1 MGQQNIQANDVNCT
15 DHDVSITMLLVLEN
29 RQNQKE
35 AVLNYIVKL
44 IKLCQQLR
52 GKGGEKRKTYRNF
65 ERMLQFLF
73 YASFP

>member
-1 MGQQNIQANDVNCT
+1 MGKQNIQANDVNCT

-35 AVLNYIVKL
+35 AVLNYNFKL

-52 GKGGEKRKTYRNF
+52 GKRRREKKDI
-65 ERMLQFLF
+65 
-73 YASFP
+73 P

>member
-1 MGQQNIQANDVNCT
+1 MGKQNIQAYDVNCT

-35 AVLNYIVKL
+35 AVLNYIVRL

-52 GKGGEKRKTYRNF
+52 GKRRREKKDI
-65 ERMLQFLF
+65 
-73 YASFP
+73 P

>member
-1 MGQQNIQANDVNCT
+1 MGKQNIQANDVNCT
-15 DHDVSITMLLVLEN
+15 DHDVSIAMLLVLEN

-52 GKGGEKRKTYRNF
+52 GKRRREKKDI
-65 ERMLQFLF
+65 
-73 YASFP
+73 P

>member
-1 MGQQNIQANDVNCT
+1 MGKQNIQANDVNCT

-35 AVLNYIVKL
+35 AVLNYIVRL

-52 GKGGEKRKTYRNF
+52 GKRWREKKDI
-65 ERMLQFLF
+65 
-73 YASFP
+73 P

>member
-1 MGQQNIQANDVNCT
+1 MGKQNIQANDVSCT

-35 AVLNYIVKL
+35 AVLNYIVRL

-52 GKGGEKRKTYRNF
+52 GKRRREKKDI
-65 ERMLQFLF
+65 
-73 YASFP
+73 P

>member
-1 MGQQNIQANDVNCT
+1 MGKQNIQANDVNCT

-35 AVLNYIVKL
+35 ALLNYIVKL

-52 GKGGEKRKTYRNF
+52 GKRRREKKDI
-65 ERMLQFLF
+65 
-73 YASFP
+73 P

>member
-35 AVLNYIVKL
+35 AALNYIVKL

-52 GKGGEKRKTYRNF
+52 GKRRREKKDI
-65 ERMLQFLF
+65 
-73 YASFP
+73 P

>member
-52 GKGGEKRKTYRNF
+52 GKRRREKKDI
-65 ERMLQFLF
+65 
-73 YASFP
+73 P

>member
-1 MGQQNIQANDVNCT
+1 MGKQNIQANDVNCT

-35 AVLNYIVKL
+35 AVLNYIVWL

-52 GKGGEKRKTYRNF
+52 GKRRREKKDI
-65 ERMLQFLF
+65 
-73 YASFP
+73 P

>member
-1 MGQQNIQANDVNCT
+1 MGKQNIQANDVNCT

-35 AVLNYIVKL
+35 VVLNYIVKL

-52 GKGGEKRKTYRNF
+52 GKRRREKKDI
-65 ERMLQFLF
+65 
-73 YASFP
+73 P

>member
-1 MGQQNIQANDVNCT
+1 MGKQNIQANDVNCT

-35 AVLNYIVKL
+35 AVLNYIVRL

-52 GKGGEKRKTYRNF
+52 GKRRREKKDIT
-65 ERMLQFLF
+65 
-73 YASFP
+73 

>member
-1 MGQQNIQANDVNCT
+1 MGKQNIQANDVNCT

-35 AVLNYIVKL
+35 AVLNNIVRL

-52 GKGGEKRKTYRNF
+52 GKRRREKKDI
-65 ERMLQFLF
+65 
-73 YASFP
+73 P

>member
-1 MGQQNIQANDVNCT
+1 MGKQNIQANDVNCT

-35 AVLNYIVKL
+35 AVLNYIVRL

-52 GKGGEKRKTYRNF
+52 GKRRREKKDI
-65 ERMLQFLF
+65 
-73 YASFP
+73 P

>member
-1 MGQQNIQANDVNCT
+1 MGKQNIQANDVNCT

-35 AVLNYIVKL
+35 VVLNYIVRL

-52 GKGGEKRKTYRNF
+52 GKRRREKKDI
-65 ERMLQFLF
+65 
-73 YASFP
+73 P